1 MRRKLPRRRGASRH
15 FPLPDMPDIDHDD
28 LVVECTFT
36 LGEYAF
42 KQRALN
48 CIAYEGFVELTIEP
62 HPG

>member
-1 MRRKLPRRRGASRH
+1 
-15 FPLPDMPDIDHDD
+15 MPDIDHDD